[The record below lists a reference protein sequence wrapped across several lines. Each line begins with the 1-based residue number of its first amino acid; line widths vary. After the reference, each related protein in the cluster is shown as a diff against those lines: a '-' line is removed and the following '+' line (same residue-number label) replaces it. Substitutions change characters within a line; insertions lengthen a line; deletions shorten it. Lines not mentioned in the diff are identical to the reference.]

1 MSKDLVDTKKSAKK
15 LRDEDNII
23 ELYSSPNNS
32 HILYS
37 KDEIE
42 RLNLMKQIN
51 SLNLNELETLI
62 IYYRDE
68 LNNFLRDN
76 IYISLTDEEKQEY
89 LKKLLCTIWKLDYL
103 RGIWHQKINELD
115 ESAQLAYLTSV
126 KRRKLDVYF

>member
-1 MSKDLVDTKKSAKK
+1 
-15 LRDEDNII
+15 
-23 ELYSSPNNS
+23 
-32 HILYS
+32 
-37 KDEIE
+37 
-42 RLNLMKQIN
+42 MKQIN

-126 KRRKLDVYF
+126 KRRKLDVYFW